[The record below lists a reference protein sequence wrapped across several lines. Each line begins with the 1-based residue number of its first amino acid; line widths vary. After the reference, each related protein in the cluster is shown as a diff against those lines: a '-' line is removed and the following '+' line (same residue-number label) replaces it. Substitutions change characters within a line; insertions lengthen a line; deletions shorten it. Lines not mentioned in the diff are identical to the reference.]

1 MLTGPWGVV
10 FLLVDVGYSLMKR
23 PGLVLW
29 ISILFFVSVSDVLGQ
44 VAPQLTK
51 LKVAYSTV
59 AVGQSLAWV
68 TKESGIFAQ
77 NHLDVELV
85 FIGSS
90 TVVTQA
96 LIAGNIPIAIMSGVA
111 AINAALAGGDSIIV
125 GSTKNEPVLA
135 FLVTSKDIKEPA
147 HLKGRKLGVSRMGSS
162 SDFLLRYILKRVG
175 LVPGKDVSI
184 VQVGSSPMRVA
195 ALATGVIDGTALEI
209 EEMMVARRMGFSVLI
224 DISKLGIEALNSDII
239 TTRRFTYQSRETV
252 RKFIKGMVEGVVFY
266 KNNKVFSMEVISR
279 YTKSTDTEKIEL
291 GYDHNAR
298 IYLKKPYPT
307 AKGIQLA
314 LEEIRDRNPA
324 SAGAGYQQFMDD
336 SIVSELD
343 KSGYIDKLYK

>member
-1 MLTGPWGVV
+1 MLTGPWGVG

-44 VAPQLTK
+44 LAPQLTK

-111 AINAALAGGDSIIV
+111 AINAALAG
-125 GSTKNEPVLA
+125 
-135 FLVTSKDIKEPA
+135 
-147 HLKGRKLGVSRMGSS
+147 
-162 SDFLLRYILKRVG
+162 
-175 LVPGKDVSI
+175 
-184 VQVGSSPMRVA
+184 
-195 ALATGVIDGTALEI
+195 
-209 EEMMVARRMGFSVLI
+209 
-224 DISKLGIEALNSDII
+224 
-239 TTRRFTYQSRETV
+239 
-252 RKFIKGMVEGVVFY
+252 
-266 KNNKVFSMEVISR
+266 
-279 YTKSTDTEKIEL
+279 
-291 GYDHNAR
+291 
-298 IYLKKPYPT
+298 
-307 AKGIQLA
+307 
-314 LEEIRDRNPA
+314 
-324 SAGAGYQQFMDD
+324 
-336 SIVSELD
+336 
-343 KSGYIDKLYK
+343 

>member
-1 MLTGPWGVV
+1 
-10 FLLVDVGYSLMKR
+10 MKR
-23 PGLVLW
+23 AGLVPW

-44 VAPQLTK
+44 VAPQITK

-59 AVGQSLAWV
+59 AVGQSLVWV

-77 NHLDVELV
+77 NQLDVELV

-96 LIAGNIPIAIMSGVA
+96 LIAGNIPVAIMSGVA
-111 AINAALAGGDSIIV
+111 AINANLAGGDLIIV
-125 GSTKNEPVLA
+125 GSTKNEPVLS
-135 FLVTSKDIKEPA
+135 FLVTSKDIKDTA
-147 HLKGRKLGVSRMGSS
+147 QLKGRKLGVSRLGSS
-162 SDFLLRYILKRVG
+162 SDFLLRYLLKRVG
-175 LVPGKDVSI
+175 LVPEKDVSI

-195 ALATGVIDGTALEI
+195 ALAKGVIDGTALEI
-209 EEMMVARRMGFSVLI
+209 EEMMVARKLGFNVLI

-239 TTRRFTYQSRETV
+239 TSRRFTLQSRETV
-252 RKFIKGMVEGVVFY
+252 RKFIKGMVDGVAFY
-266 KNNKVFSMEVISR
+266 RNNKAFSMEVISR
-279 YTKSTDTEKIEL
+279 YTKSTDKEKIEL
-291 GYDHNAR
+291 GYDHNVR

-307 AKGIQLA
+307 SRGIQLA

-336 SIVSELD
+336 SFVSELD

>member
-1 MLTGPWGVV
+1 MENLR
-10 FLLVDVGYSLMKR
+10 LVNLI
-23 PGLVLW
+23 L
-29 ISILFFVSVSDVLGQ
+29 ILFFVSVPDVLGQ
-44 VAPQLTK
+44 LAPQLTR
-51 LKVAYSTV
+51 LKVGYSTV
-59 AVGQSLAWV
+59 AVGQSLVWV
-68 TKESGIFAQ
+68 TKESGIFAK

-90 TVVTQA
+90 TIVTQA
-96 LIAGNIPIAIMSGVA
+96 LIAGNISIAIMSGVA

-239 TTRRFTYQSRETV
+239 TTRRFTHQSRDTV
-252 RKFIKGMVEGVVFY
+252 RKFIKGMVDGLAFY
-266 KNNKVFSMEVISR
+266 RNNKAFSMEVISR
-279 YTKSTDTEKIEL
+279 YTKSTDREKIEL
-291 GYDHNAR
+291 GYDHSAEF
-298 IYLKKPYPT
+298 YLKKPYPT
-307 AKGIQLA
+307 VKGIQLA

-324 SAGAGYQQFMDD
+324 AIVAGYQQFMDD
-336 SIVSELD
+336 SIVRELD
-343 KSGYIDKLYK
+343 ESGYIDRLYK